1 MKMVEVKSKTIECT
15 ITNKQITTTKKKN
28 AKSKRQ
34 AQTVNWNLLHAISLY
49 KYIKM
54 EYLIG
59 ILT

>member
-1 MKMVEVKSKTIECT
+1 MHN
-15 ITNKQITTTKKKN
+15 NKQTNNNDKN
-28 AKSKRQ
+28 KDAKSKPQ
-34 AQTVNWNLLHAISLY
+34 AQTANWNLLHAISLY

>member
-1 MKMVEVKSKTIECT
+1 MKIVEVKSKTIECT
-15 ITNKQITTTKKKN
+15 VINKQVTTIKD

-34 AQTVNWNLLHAISLY
+34 AQTVNWNLLHAIRLY
-49 KYIKM
+49 KCIKM

>member
-15 ITNKQITTTKKKN
+15 ITN
-28 AKSKRQ
+28 Q